1 MLHRLTTAAVLAL
14 AIATPVGLQAQQSL
28 ANAADYD
35 EFMRLPVQQRR
46 EQFSKMPAENKA
58 FIVRTHA
65 ERWVAANKARLG
77 SAELRALQEATT
89 FVTPKIYATRM
100 DPLTLKRENEVKA
113 NMRCRVNTNDAV
125 AAFNVFDASPIP
137 REKSRW
143 TYLDQAKCWIGWFAE
158 GVVDYM
164 PTVPK

>member
-1 MLHRLTTAAVLAL
+1 MLRRLTTAAALAL
-14 AIATPVGLQAQQSL
+14 GVATAVGPQAQQSL
-28 ANAADYD
+28 ANAANYD

-46 EQFSKMPAENKA
+46 EQFSKMAADNKA

-77 SAELRALQEATT
+77 SAELRALQEATA
-89 FVTPKIYATRM
+89 FVTPKIYATPM
-100 DPLTLKRENEVKA
+100 DPLTLKGENEVKA
-113 NMRCRVNTNDAV
+113 NMRCRVNTTDAV
-125 AAFNVFDASPIP
+125 AAFNVFDASPIR

>member
-1 MLHRLTTAAVLAL
+1 MLHRLTKAAVLVL
-14 AIATPVGLQAQQSL
+14 GIATAVGLHAQQSL
-28 ANAADYD
+28 ANATDYD
-35 EFMRLPVQQRR
+35 EFIRRPVQQRR
-46 EQFSKMPAENKA
+46 DQFSKMPAENKA

-77 SAELRALQEATT
+77 SAELRALQEATA
-89 FVTPKIYATRM
+89 FVTPKIYATPM
-100 DPLTLKRENEVKA
+100 DPLTLKGENEVKA
-113 NMRCRVNTNDAV
+113 SMRCRLNTNDAV

-137 REKSRW
+137 AEKSRW

>member
-14 AIATPVGLQAQQSL
+14 AVATAVGLQARQSL
-28 ANAADYD
+28 ANAAAYD
-35 EFMRLPVQQRR
+35 DFMRLPVQQRR

-65 ERWVAANKARLG
+65 ERWVAANRARLG
-77 SAELRALQEATT
+77 SAELRALQEATA
-89 FVTPKIYATRM
+89 FVTPKIYATPM
-100 DPLTLKRENEVKA
+100 DLLTVKRENEIKA

-125 AAFNVFDASPIP
+125 AAFNVFDASPIL
-137 REKSRW
+137 REQSRW

-164 PTVPK
+164 PAVPK